1 MKNIVVL
8 KNDAIG
14 DTMQSI
20 PCINKILNIHLN
32 DKIYFFLSNRNKD
45 IYSFF
50 DKKNT
55 ERLTFNHKLNVFE
68 KIKIILFFIFKKIE
82 KAYILTP
89 KGLFFYLPF
98 FFRKTKFYAICLND
112 LNNKFRPSIFL
123 RKYLYHYLIND
134 RTGNRGIKSTK
145 DLQLEL
151 VGNEESEKNLINLKK
166 IKEKTNYPIK
176 NDYIFFHLKKD
187 TFDKLDWNFE
197 KIKNFLLIISKKYDV
212 VFTTD
217 IGGNEY
223 TEKFKNTFNLFN
235 HDNNSFLNKGKN
247 ITYFHNL
254 SGLELLKLIANSKIT
269 IGVHGSFTNFSSY
282 LDIPTIDIFY
292 IKSEKLHD
300 IKAAKDAA
308 REFSPF
314 NKSYFRIVPSK
325 NYDKLLNKIKLFLD
339 KACS

>member
-1 MKNIVVL
+1 
-8 KNDAIG
+8 
-14 DTMQSI
+14 MQSI

-55 ERLTFNHKLNVFE
+55 ERLIFNHKLNIFE

-82 KAYILTP
+82 KAYILSP

-151 VGNEESEKNLINLKK
+151 VNIEELDKNLINLKK
-166 IKEKTNYPIK
+166 IKEKPSYPIK
-176 NDYIFFHLKKD
+176 YDYNYEGMSFILSV
-187 TFDKLDWNFE
+187 FDK
-197 KIKNFLLIISKKYDV
+197 
-212 VFTTD
+212 
-217 IGGNEY
+217 EY
-223 TEKFKNTFNLFN
+223 KLE
-235 HDNNSFLNKGKN
+235 SN
-247 ITYFHNL
+247 ITGKYNL
-254 SGLELLKLIANSKIT
+254 YNIMASIATCLI
-269 IGVHGSFTNFSSY
+269 
-282 LDIPTIDIFY
+282 
-292 IKSEKLHD
+292 
-300 IKAAKDAA
+300 
-308 REFSPF
+308 
-314 NKSYFRIVPSK
+314 NKHK
-325 NYDKLLNKIKLFLD
+325 
-339 KACS
+339 